1 MKKKLLFIYNPRAGK
16 GKIKLKLSDV
26 IENFVT
32 AGYEVVIYS
41 TQGKKDATHIVKECL
56 EKEQY
61 DMVVC
66 SGGDGTLNEIID
78 GIMLLPEK
86 PKIGYIPAGTTNDFA
101 TTLKIPR
108 DILKATRVVIEGKPF
123 LCDIGAMNNEFFT
136 YVVGFG
142 AFTDVS
148 YETSQTAK
156 NMLGRL
162 AYILE
167 GVKRITS
174 LKSYHMVFEHDGI
187 RVEDDFIYGMLA
199 NSARVGG
206 FQLPTNYE
214 ISLNDGL
221 FEAFFI
227 KMPQNILELQG
238 IINSLLTEK
247 LNDKYFYTF
256 RSDKIVLNSK
266 EPIPWVL
273 DGEFGGCYEQVQITN
288 HAQAVSIMVPDCKR

>member
-16 GKIKLKLSDV
+16 GKIKLKLSEV
-26 IENFVT
+26 IESFV
-32 AGYEVVIYS
+32 ACNYEVVIYS
-41 TQGKKDATHIVKECL
+41 TKGKKDATNIVLDCFKE
-56 EKEQY
+56 KQY

-78 GIMLLPEK
+78 GVMLLTDR

-101 TTLKIPR
+101 STLKLPR
-108 DILKATRVVIEGKPF
+108 DIIKASKVITQGKPF
-123 LCDIGAMNNEFFT
+123 LCDIGSMNNEFFT

-174 LKSYHMVFEHDGI
+174 LKSYHMVFEHDGV
-187 RVEDDFIYGMLA
+187 RVEDDFIYGMIA
-199 NSARVGG
+199 NSVKVGG
-206 FQLPTNYE
+206 FNLLANYE
-214 ISLNDGL
+214 VSLNDGL

-247 LNDKYFYTF
+247 LNEKYFYTF
-256 RSDKIVLNSK
+256 RSDKIMLSSQDS
-266 EPIPWVL
+266 IPWVV
-273 DGEFGGCYEQVQITN
+273 DGEFGGCFEQVQITN
-288 HAQAVSIMVPDCKR
+288 HPQAVSIMVPECE